1 VKGMV
6 VGLVMILLGAA
17 LILFFS
23 NQESVGP
30 GEVKV
35 QGTVVGHS
43 GIGSE
48 CQPEVDYQVAGKTYQ
63 ASSGV
68 GGSCTANQVN
78 DSVDVIFSASDP
90 AHTGRYDFGNPIEGF
105 ILILPILG
113 AVVFFSGL
121 AMFFVR
127 LFRRRSQFAQPA
139 GAP

>member
-1 VKGMV
+1 VTEASASQKQ
-6 VGLVMILLGAA
+6 LKNRR
-17 LILFFS
+17 FR
-23 NQESVGP
+23 QESVGP

-35 QGTVVGHS
+35 QGTVVDHI

-48 CQPEVDYQVAGKTYQ
+48 CRPEVEYQVAGKTYQ
-63 ASSGV
+63 ANNGV
-68 GGSCTANQVN
+68 GGSRSTDQVD

-90 AHTGRYDFGNPIEGF
+90 SHTGWYDFGNPIEGF

-121 AMFFVR
+121 AMVFVR